1 MSALSLPAF
10 ALSVA
15 CGLALA
21 AADYFRKVVPATVPT
36 ATVLFYFL
44 AVQIPL
50 LALGLLFVPPTGL
63 PGGAYWTPAVADA
76 AFSLTGNA
84 LFIVSVR
91 RSPLTMVVPLLSLI
105 PVITIALGAVLLGES
120 PALHQGLGVALA
132 AVGVMLLYLPPGQ
145 ASVAAIWRNFRAEPG
160 ALPMIGVAVAW
171 SMTGPLDK
179 MAVAAT
185 GVALHGM
192 LLLMMVS
199 GSIGIWIVASRGGSF
214 RVPAGAR
221 AVILWA
227 GLAAGASFALQLAAY
242 QLTLVA
248 FVEALKRVAE
258 IGVTVAIGV
267 VLFREAHGAAKI
279 AGLALILC
287 GVPLMLVP
295 ASG

>member
-1 MSALSLPAF
+1 MLALTLPAF
-10 ALSVA
+10 VLSVA

-21 AADYFRKVVPATVPT
+21 AADYFRKVVPASVPT

-50 LALGLLFVPPTGL
+50 LGAGLLFAPPAGVPGA
-63 PGGAYWTPAVADA
+63 AYWGPALADA

-91 RSPLTMVVPLLSLI
+91 RSPLTMVVPLLSFI
-105 PVITIALGAVLLGES
+105 PIVAIALGALLLGEQ
-120 PALHQGLGVALA
+120 PALHQGLGVGLA
-132 AVGVMLLYLPPGQ
+132 AIGVMLLYLPPGS
-145 ASVAAIWRNFRAEPG
+145 ARIGDIWRTFRAEPG
-160 ALPMIGVAVAW
+160 ALPMIGVALAW
-171 SMTGPLDK
+171 SMTAPLDK
-179 MAVAAT
+179 IAVAQA
-185 GVALHGM
+185 GVALHGAI
-192 LLLMMVS
+192 LLTLVCT
-199 GSIGIWIVASRGGSF
+199 GIAAWLVFSREGSF
-214 RVPAGAR
+214 RVPREGR

-227 GLAAGASFALQLAAY
+227 GLAAGLSFALQLAAY
-242 QLTLVA
+242 SLTLVA

-267 VLFREAHGAAKI
+267 LLFREAHGAAKI